1 MPAWKLITNH
11 GAVLI
16 LLAQHGRITVR
27 ELAHRLGLTE
37 RLIHR
42 IIAEL
47 AAEGYVSKQRVG
59 RGNQY
64 QVHPN
69 RPLLRP
75 VFRGVT
81 VGEWLRG
88 VRVTVQA
95 PPAGQASPSRNA
107 GGRTAPQR

>member
-64 QVHPN
+64 QLA
-69 RPLLRP
+69 RPRRP
-75 VFRGVT
+75 GT
-81 VGEWLRG
+81 
-88 VRVTVQA
+88 RV
-95 PPAGQASPSRNA
+95 AGQRRSGKADDHPDSQ
-107 GGRTAPQR
+107 GG